1 MAKNAPPNLN
11 NVYNNLDNSF
21 NNQRIKN
28 IIDYTNKKISNN
40 NIGNKNIIDYKNNNI
55 IINTIKN
62 ISELNKNKLKEEMRL
77 LKKKVIEI
85 RKYIRNV
92 RIKIDYKK
100 NNTNTFKNF
109 FEKIDQSSLNI
120 KEKNNIKK
128 DIIKLLKDIRLLVS
142 GNNS

>member
-100 NNTNTFKNF
+100 CCW
-109 FEKIDQSSLNI
+109 
-120 KEKNNIKK
+120 K
-128 DIIKLLKDIRLLVS
+128 DGKCT
-142 GNNS
+142 